1 MSDATYL
8 DLTPTD
14 TVDDHDAT
22 PVHIQYGDVKMDLPR
37 LDDSTHL
44 PTAVIIVSMQVVST
58 GWDNLDY
65 EDKIRV
71 MATILA
77 WLTSKYPRLERELDT
92 KSTDKLVDLGR
103 IIGAWADAT
112 KGLDP
117 KA

>member
-1 MSDATYL
+1 MSDTTYL
-8 DLTPTD
+8 DLTPSD
-14 TVDDHDAT
+14 TVADYDTT
-22 PVHIQYGDVKMDLPR
+22 PIHLQYGDVKMDLPR
-37 LDDSTHL
+37 LNDSTQL

-65 EDKIRV
+65 EDQIRV

-92 KSTDKLVDLGR
+92 KSGDKLADLGR
-103 IIGAWADAT
+103 IIGAWAEAT
-112 KGLDP
+112 QGLDP